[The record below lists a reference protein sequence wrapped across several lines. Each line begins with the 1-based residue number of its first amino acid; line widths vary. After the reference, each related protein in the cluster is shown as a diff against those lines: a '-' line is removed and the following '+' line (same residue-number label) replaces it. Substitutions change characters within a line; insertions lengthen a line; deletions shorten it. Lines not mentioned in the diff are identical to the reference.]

1 MKNKKRELMRGLVRV
16 CRGLHAIQS
25 NPALDVIKSPVVIV
39 AVVIVAKKKKK
50 VVVVA
55 RQVLLW

>member
-1 MKNKKRELMRGLVRV
+1 M
-16 CRGLHAIQS
+16 QS
-25 NPALDVIKSPVVIV
+25 NPILSFQTLSMICALDVIKSPVVIV